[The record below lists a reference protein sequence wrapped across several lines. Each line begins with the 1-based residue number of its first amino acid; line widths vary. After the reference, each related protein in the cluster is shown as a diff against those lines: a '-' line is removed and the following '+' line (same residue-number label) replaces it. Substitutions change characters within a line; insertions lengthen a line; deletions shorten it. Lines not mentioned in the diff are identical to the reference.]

1 MKKHTTA
8 ILLTLALTA
17 MTATTARAGHDA
29 SRIINET
36 RPAHYAA
43 NGLYL
48 SARQLESAALELYRN
63 VATAYEYGRFNGSK
77 KYAKKGRDRLKELY
91 KSARDFNRHIQKDGP
106 YIHKAQDDLA
116 RIVRKY
122 QKAGKWIGCFGH
134 HLESHHARL
143 GRAIGK
149 VNHLHRRLL
158 NTHIVKE
165 PIRHPPIRY
174 GNDFDRDDLRPN
186 RLNRH
191 R

>member
-29 SRIINET
+29 PRIINET

-48 SARQLESAALELYRN
+48 SARQLERTALELYRE
-63 VATAYEYGRFNGSK
+63 VAAAYEYGRFNGSK

-91 KSARDFNRHIQKDGP
+91 KSARDFNRHIHKDGP
-106 YIHKAQDDLA
+106 YAHKAHDDLTG
-116 RIVRKY
+116 IVRKY
-122 QKAGKWIGCFGH
+122 QKAGKWIGRFGR

-149 VNHLHRRLL
+149 LNYLHTGLLRLVL
-158 NTHIVKE
+158 
-165 PIRHPPIRY
+165 
-174 GNDFDRDDLRPN
+174 
-186 RLNRH
+186 
-191 R
+191 